1 MLYSDAEKS
10 DVSLISIAI
19 VLLRHRWLIICSAIL
34 FFTVFA
40 FSNYTPIDT
49 YTSTTTFTPRQRA
62 QVSAGSALLSQLGI
76 GSGNSNGAFYLEL
89 IKSREILG
97 PVAEATYTIR
107 TDTGVVTAPLIKL
120 YNIRHPDKRWQRA
133 IAVSMLNGQA
143 KATSQPTGMMK
154 LTVTTPYAD
163 LSAQLAAKILE
174 ELNRYNLHT
183 RKNEASGER
192 LFIEMQLSEADEKL
206 RVAENN
212 LQDFLSSNRSM
223 TMFAPSTLQLDRLK
237 RQVGMR
243 QDLYTSLAK
252 QLDAARTEEVR
263 NSPVLTVVEPAEPAL
278 TPNPPVWPTK
288 AILGAALGVMV
299 GIFAAFVHAYFVR
312 RREEETDEYE
322 ELAELKRKTAYDLK
336 HFWRPLGRILST
348 GRA

>member
-1 MLYSDAEKS
+1 MHSGPEAS

-34 FFTVFA
+34 FFVIFA
-40 FSNYTPIDT
+40 FSNYTPVKT
-49 YTSTTTFTPRQRA
+49 YTSSTAFTPRQRS

-76 GSGNSNGAFYLEL
+76 GSSNSNGAFYLEL

-107 TDTGVVTAPLIKL
+107 TDTGVVTGRLIDI
-120 YNIRHPDKRWQRA
+120 YNIKNPDKRWQRT
-133 IAVSMLNGQA
+133 IAVSMLTTQV

-154 LTVTTPYAD
+154 LTVTTPYSE
-163 LSAQLAAKILE
+163 LSAQLATKILE
-174 ELNRYNLHT
+174 ELNRFNLHS

-206 RVAENN
+206 RVAENE
-212 LQDFLSSNRSM
+212 LQEFVRSNRSM
-223 TMFAPSTLQLDRLK
+223 TMFAGSTLQLDRLK
-237 RQVGMR
+237 RQVSMR

-252 QLDAARTEEVR
+252 QLDAARIEEVR
-263 NSPVLTVVEPAEPAL
+263 SSPILTIVEPAEPAL
-278 TPNPPVWPTK
+278 SPNPPIWPTK
-288 AILGAALGVMV
+288 AFMGAALGVMV
-299 GIFAAFVHAYFVR
+299 GILLAFVHAYFVR
-312 RREEETDEYE
+312 RREEETNEYE
-322 ELAELKRKTAYDLK
+322 ELEDLKRKTADDLK